1 MRVALLGLPQAGK
14 RTLFRLL
21 TGRAVP
27 DGRRPGESIEGG
39 GPIRDPRVDAL
50 SVICKPQRTVYAE
63 NAYTLCPDVT
73 PGGTGR
79 DWLEAA
85 RRCDLLAP
93 VVRAFPSDTVY
104 HPEGSVDAARD
115 LRAIETDLMLADM
128 LLIEKRLDRLGKET
142 RARRTPALD
151 REDEVLRRCL
161 AVLES
166 DRPLRDAGL
175 DAETLAPIK
184 SLGFVTL
191 LPLCAIRNV
200 GDDAL
205 DQAAEDGALV
215 VSCRIEE
222 EIAAVDDP
230 AERGEY
236 LAAMGLDASGL
247 DRVNAAV
254 YAALGLMSFYTVGPD
269 EVRAWTIRRGTA
281 APAAGGKVH
290 SDIERGFI
298 RVEVIKYDDFVALG
312 SEKAAREGG
321 KMQTRGRDYVIEDGD
336 ICHFLFNV

>member
-21 TGRAVP
+21 TGRTVP
-27 DGRRPGESIEGG
+27 EGRRPDECVEGA
-39 GPIRDPRVDAL
+39 GPIRDPRVDTLSAL
-50 SVICKPQRTVYAE
+50 CKPQRTVYAE

-79 DWLEAA
+79 AWLDAA

-93 VVRAFPSDTVY
+93 VARAFPSDTVY
-104 HPEGSVDAARD
+104 HPAGSVDAARD

-128 LLIEKRLDRLGKET
+128 LLIEKRLERLSKEA
-142 RARRTPALD
+142 RARRTAAPD
-151 REDEVLRRCL
+151 READALHRCL
-161 AVLES
+161 AVLEA

-175 DAETLAPIK
+175 DAETLAPVK

-191 LPLCAIRNV
+191 LPLCPIRNV

-205 DQAAEDGALV
+205 GRPEAGGALA

-222 EIAAVDDP
+222 EIAAIADP
-230 AERGEY
+230 AERREF
-236 LAAMGLDASGL
+236 LDAVGLDAPGL

-298 RVEVIKYDDFVALG
+298 RVEVIPYADFVALG